1 MYHSSDE
8 KSLCFCFFH
17 FFLSWY
23 YQDWECW
30 LQFKLLGMMLA
41 AHISS
46 LLSNLCPSNTELPPR
61 QLPQD
66 ATSAS
71 NPPTFAACHLGFSNW
86 PVAKSLPT
94 WLQQLSCN
102 VFDFFTWWSC
112 VHRAVCS
119 NSYAAL
125 FCVFTLENKEYSKS
139 LKNDYISS
147 FFCAKIHLQQLK

>member
-17 FFLSWY
+17 LFLSSY

-66 ATSAS
+66 ATSAF

-94 WLQQLSCN
+94 WLQQL
-102 VFDFFTWWSC
+102 C
-112 VHRAVCS
+112 VTIRFLHMVKLCS
-119 NSYAAL
+119 LYAAL
-125 FCVFTLENKEYSKS
+125 FCFNKEYSKS

>member
-17 FFLSWY
+17 FFLSSY

-66 ATSAS
+66 VTSAS
-71 NPPTFAACHLGFSNW
+71 NPPPPRLQRVTWVSVTDQLLNPSPHGYNSCRVTIRFLHMVKLC
-86 PVAKSLPT
+86 SL
-94 WLQQLSCN
+94 
-102 VFDFFTWWSC
+102 
-112 VHRAVCS
+112 
-119 NSYAAL
+119 YAAL
-125 FCVFTLENKEYSKS
+125 FCFNKEYSKS
-139 LKNDYISS
+139 LKND
-147 FFCAKIHLQQLK
+147 